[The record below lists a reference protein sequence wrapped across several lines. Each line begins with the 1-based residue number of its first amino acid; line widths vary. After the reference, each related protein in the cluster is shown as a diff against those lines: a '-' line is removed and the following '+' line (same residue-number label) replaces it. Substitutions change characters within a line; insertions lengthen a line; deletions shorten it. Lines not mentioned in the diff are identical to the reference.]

1 MNSTRTRRLLL
12 GGTVTLVAGWL
23 GLMALVAPALLGAVA
38 AATLLPLT
46 LVALPYLAV
55 GAVVRMLDARR
66 PAPRSDAGRAEDAVA
81 SSTARSDSGTAE
93 GTGPSTAR
101 NESGTTAAD

>member
-1 MNSTRTRRLLL
+1 MNPTRTRRLLM

-55 GAVVRMLDARR
+55 GAVVRVLDARR
-66 PAPRSDAGRAEDAVA
+66 RPSPEPLRSTDAGSAEDVRG
-81 SSTARSDSGTAE
+81 SSADTRT
-93 GTGPSTAR
+93 
-101 NESGTTAAD
+101 ESGTTAAD